1 MSRHMPAP
9 SATPA
14 ATLAELIDR
23 LGRLVRAESHA
34 GGLNPAQWEAL
45 RYLTRCNRFS
55 NTPGAVAQYLNATK
69 GTVSQTLNALER
81 KNLLVRKPDPASGR
95 VVRLTLTAEGQA
107 LARHDPAA
115 ELERAAA
122 ALPAPQQDAT
132 AGGLAAILGHLQQ
145 SRGGRPFGVCRTCRH
160 FRDAAPAGA
169 PHWCAL
175 LHEPLDEPD
184 SLAICVEHQPAA

>member
-1 MSRHMPAP
+1 MPAP
-9 SATPA
+9 LAPVSS

-23 LGRLVRAESHA
+23 LGRLIRAESHA
-34 GGLNPAQWEAL
+34 EGLNPAQWDAL

-81 KNLLVRKPDPASGR
+81 KALLTRTPDPASGR
-95 VVRLTLTAEGQA
+95 VVRLTLTAAGRS
-107 LARHDPAA
+107 LARRNPAA

-122 ALPAPQQDAT
+122 ALPAALRET
-132 AGGLAAILGHLQQ
+132 TTSGLAQILRQLQ
-145 SRGGRPFGVCRTCRH
+145 RGRGERPFGVCRTCRH
-160 FRDAAPAGA
+160 FRAAAPGGQ

-175 LHEPLDEPD
+175 LHEPLREAD

>member
-1 MSRHMPAP
+1 MPAA

-81 KNLLVRKPDPASGR
+81 KNLLVRKPDPASKR
-95 VVRLTLTAEGQA
+95 VVRLALTAEGQA

-115 ELERAAA
+115 ELKRAAA

-160 FRDAAPAGA
+160 FRGTAPDGA